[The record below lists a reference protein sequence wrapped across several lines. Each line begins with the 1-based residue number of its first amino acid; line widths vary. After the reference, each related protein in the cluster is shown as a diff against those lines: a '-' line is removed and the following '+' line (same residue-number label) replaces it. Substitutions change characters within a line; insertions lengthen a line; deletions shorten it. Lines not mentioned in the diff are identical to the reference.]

1 MSSPVSG
8 ADVVRSGGMDA
19 PPWWPGFRAVAELVR
34 LPAVLSVPG
43 DVLLGAVAAGWP
55 SGRRTAGLVASST
68 CLYWAGMALNDWAD
82 RAVDAEERPERPIP
96 SGRVRPEFA
105 LGMAGTLTAAG
116 LALASAGGRRAL
128 RVAVPLAAVVWTYDL
143 RAKSTPAGP
152 AVMAAARGLDVLV
165 GAGGSSGAWPAAAT
179 VAAHTAVVTG
189 LSRVETTGGA
199 RAERAARGA
208 LAGTGAVTGLAA
220 VVGLGPGKPA
230 PRAAGRLVG
239 SALLAGYAT
248 ELGRA
253 QLAAARDPRAATVQR
268 AVGAGVLGLILLE
281 AGLLAGAGA
290 VRLGCGLA
298 ALWPL
303 ARQLG
308 RRVSP
313 T

>member
-165 GAGGSSGAWPAAAT
+165 GAGGRSGAWPAAAT

>member
-1 MSSPVSG
+1 MSSLVPGV
-8 ADVVRSGGMDA
+8 DVVRSGATGA
-19 PPWWPGFRAVAELVR
+19 PWWPGWRALAELVR
-34 LPAVLSVPG
+34 LPAALSVPG
-43 DVLLGAVAAGWP
+43 DVLVGAAAAGWP

-82 RAVDAEERPERPIP
+82 SAVDAVERPERPIP
-96 SGRVRPEFA
+96 SGRVRSEFA

-116 LALASAGGRRAL
+116 VALASVGGRRAL
-128 RVAVPLAAVVWTYDL
+128 RVAMPLAAVVWAYDL
-143 RAKSTPAGP
+143 RGKSTPAGP

-189 LSRVETTGGA
+189 LSRAETAGGA

-220 VVGLGPGKPA
+220 VVGFGPRRPT
-230 PRAAGRLVG
+230 PRAPSRLAGA
-239 SALLAGYAT
+239 ALLAGYAT

-253 QLAAARDPRAATVQR
+253 QLAAVRDPRPATVQR
-268 AVGAGVLGLILLE
+268 AVAAGVLGLILLQ
-281 AGLLAGAGA
+281 AGLLAAAGA

-303 ARQLG
+303 ARRLG
-308 RRVSP
+308 KRVSP